1 LRPLQNGTFCPIS
14 MSGSNFNPRNIQYI
28 PVVKIFAFLELEQKS
43 PFFKGLALYQ
53 RRARAINPEPA
64 FLKEREGSKMVFFF
78 QNLINALQWG
88 SFYAL
93 IALGYSMVY
102 SIMMLFNFA
111 HGDIFMVGAYIGF
124 GVATALMALASLCSF
139 ALPGWFVL
147 VLTILLSMFLT
158 SFVGMFVERVGYRPL
173 REAPRASAA
182 ITGLMIGII
191 LEMLILWGVGTQRVS
206 FPPLIET
213 VTYNVNGVFITN
225 KKIMIVAV
233 SLSFMLALHLFI
245 KRTRWGMAMRAMA
258 FDFVVVPL
266 MGVSINRIAAMTFA
280 IGSAL
285 AAVAGILFGVAYPV
299 LDPYMG
305 ILFGWKAF
313 VAAILGGRGSIMGAT
328 LAGFLLGFIEIF
340 VAMIFP
346 STLRDIIA
354 YSIVL
359 LILVFRPYGFF
370 GEPYSAK
377 LRL

>member
-1 LRPLQNGTFCPIS
+1 MT
-14 MSGSNFNPRNIQYI
+14 
-28 PVVKIFAFLELEQKS
+28 
-43 PFFKGLALYQ
+43 
-53 RRARAINPEPA
+53 
-64 FLKEREGSKMVFFF
+64 FFF

-102 SIMMLFNFA
+102 GILMLFNFA

-124 GVATALMALASLCSF
+124 GVATGVTALASF
-139 ALPGWFVL
+139 GAIVLPKWLIL
-147 VLTILLSMFLT
+147 VLTIIIAMFLT
-158 SFVGMFVERVGYRPL
+158 SFVGMLVERLGYRPL

-191 LEMLILWGVGTQRVS
+191 LETGNLALLGAQRVR
-206 FPPLIET
+206 FPTLIRSE
-213 VTYNVNGVFITN
+213 TYNISGVFVTN

-233 SLSFMLALHLFI
+233 SLMLMLALHQFVRRS
-245 KRTRWGMAMRAMA
+245 KWGMAMRAMA
-258 FDFVVVPL
+258 FDYVVVPL
-266 MGVSINRIAAMTFA
+266 MGVPINTIAAMTFA

-285 AAVAGILFGVAYPV
+285 AAAAGILFGVAYPV

-305 ILFGWKAF
+305 IVFGWKAF
-313 VAAILGGRGSIMGAT
+313 VAAILGGRGSILGAT

-346 STLRDIIA
+346 STLRDLIA
-354 YSIVL
+354 YSIIL
-359 LILVFRPYGFF
+359 LILTFRPHGFF
-370 GEPYSAK
+370 GEPYSAR

>member
-1 LRPLQNGTFCPIS
+1 
-14 MSGSNFNPRNIQYI
+14 
-28 PVVKIFAFLELEQKS
+28 
-43 PFFKGLALYQ
+43 
-53 RRARAINPEPA
+53 
-64 FLKEREGSKMVFFF
+64 MVYFF

-124 GVATALMALASLCSF
+124 GVAMGLMALASLCSF
-139 ALPGWFVL
+139 ALPGWLVL

-158 SFVGMFVERVGYRPL
+158 SFLGMFVERVGYRPL

-191 LEMLILWGVGTQRVS
+191 LEMLILWGIGTQRVA

-305 ILFGWKAF
+305 IIFGWKAF

-359 LILVFRPYGFF
+359 LILTFRPYGFF

>member
-1 LRPLQNGTFCPIS
+1 MAFLLQNI
-14 MSGSNFNPRNIQYI
+14 
-28 PVVKIFAFLELEQKS
+28 
-43 PFFKGLALYQ
+43 
-53 RRARAINPEPA
+53 
-64 FLKEREGSKMVFFF
+64 
-78 QNLINALQWG
+78 INALQWG

-102 SIMMLFNFA
+102 SILMLFNFA

-124 GVATALMALASLCSF
+124 GVATVLVSLASFGALA
-139 ALPGWFVL
+139 LPNWLIL
-147 VLTILLSMFLT
+147 VLTILISMFLT
-158 SFVGMFVERVGYRPL
+158 SFIGMMVERIGYRPL

-191 LEMLILWGVGTQRVS
+191 LETGNLALLGARRIS
-206 FPPLIET
+206 FPQLIDT
-213 VTYNVNGVFITN
+213 VTYDLGGVFVTN
-225 KKIMIVAV
+225 KKIMIVVV
-233 SLSFMLALHLFI
+233 SLLFMLALHQFI

-258 FDFVVVPL
+258 FDYVVVPL
-266 MGVSINRIAAMTFA
+266 MGVPLNRLASMTFA

-285 AAVAGILFGVAYPV
+285 AAVAGILFGLAYPV

-346 STLRDIIA
+346 STLRDLIA
-354 YSIVL
+354 YSVVL
-359 LILVFRPYGFF
+359 LILVFRPHGFF

>member
-1 LRPLQNGTFCPIS
+1 MTFFLQNL
-14 MSGSNFNPRNIQYI
+14 
-28 PVVKIFAFLELEQKS
+28 V
-43 PFFKGLALYQ
+43 
-53 RRARAINPEPA
+53 
-64 FLKEREGSKMVFFF
+64 
-78 QNLINALQWG
+78 NALQWG

-102 SIMMLFNFA
+102 SILMLFNFA

-124 GVATALMALASLCSF
+124 GVATAITALATF
-139 ALPGWFVL
+139 GAIALPNWA
-147 VLTILLSMFLT
+147 ILSMTIIITMFIT
-158 SFVGMFVERVGYRPL
+158 SFVGMAVERIGYRPL

-191 LEMLILWGVGTQRVS
+191 LETGNLALLGAQRIS

-213 VTYNVNGVFITN
+213 ATYNPFMGVVVTN
-225 KKIMIVAV
+225 KKIMIVVV
-233 SLSFMLALHLFI
+233 SLLMMLALHQFVR
-245 KRTRWGMAMRAMA
+245 RTKWGMAMRAMA
-258 FDFVVVPL
+258 FDYVVVPL
-266 MGVSINRIAAMTFA
+266 MGVSINKIAAMTFG

-313 VAAILGGRGSIMGAT
+313 VAAILGGRGSIMGAC

-346 STLRDIIA
+346 STLRDLIA
-354 YSIVL
+354 YSIIL
-359 LILVFRPYGFF
+359 LILTFRPHGFF
-370 GEPYSAK
+370 GEAYSAK